1 MANIS
6 TGRARHDT
14 PILKTDDLSQPVSAP
29 CVTRQGKQW
38 EIIKAHSDTGLTV
51 KQISEKMGISEMT
64 VANAAKNH
72 KFKLQDE
79 NGEVRGE
86 TLVSRLRAK
95 ERITGKVEPE
105 KEKTSYQPPKPE
117 PLPKPKPLP
126 EPEPP
131 KYEIPKPQPLP
142 KVASDSVN
150 HPAHYMLPGG
160 GETIDYIED
169 VCGDGVDEYYR
180 GNILKYICRY
190 KEKGGAESLRKARW
204 YLDRLIMLQEQR
216 EELEAEAK

>member
-29 CVTRQGKQW
+29 CQVRTAKTW
-38 EIIKAHSDTGLTV
+38 ELIKAHSETGLTV
-51 KQISEKMGISEMT
+51 KQISEKMSISENT
-64 VANAAKNH
+64 IANAARNH
-72 KFKLQDE
+72 AFVIRDE
-79 NGEVRGE
+79 DGPINPTTYLRKHGE
-86 TLVSRLRAK
+86 
-95 ERITGKVEPE
+95 
-105 KEKTSYQPPKPE
+105 YQPPKAE

-160 GETIDYIED
+160 GETIDVIED
-169 VCGDGVDEYYR
+169 VCGEGVDEYYR
-180 GNILKYICRY
+180 GNIIKYICRY
-190 KEKGGAESLRKARW
+190 KEKGGAESLKKARW
-204 YLDRLIMLQEQR
+204 YLNRLIMLQEQR

>member
-1 MANIS
+1 MVS
-6 TGRARHDT
+6 PTGTVVHNT
-14 PILKTDDLSQPVSAP
+14 PILKRGEEAPAVSAP
-29 CVTRQGKQW
+29 CVIRQGKQW

-51 KQISEKMGISEMT
+51 QQIAEKMGISELT
-64 VANAAKNH
+64 VAHAAKNH

-86 TLVSRLRAK
+86 TLVARLRAK

-105 KEKTSYQPPKPE
+105 KEETSYQPPKPE
-117 PLPKPKPLP
+117 PLPKPKP
-126 EPEPP
+126 EPESP

-160 GETIDYIED
+160 GETIDVIED
-169 VCGDGVDEYYR
+169 VCGEGVDEYYR
-180 GNILKYICRY
+180 GNIIKYICRY
-190 KEKGGAESLRKARW
+190 KQKGGAESLRKARW
-204 YLDRLIMLQEQR
+204 YLDRLIGLQEQR